1 MRKKFLTLLLAACF
15 LFSLLPVTAFAE
27 QTKWTQTDS
36 VSTSKDYA
44 SLMNGEYYEAKTPSG
59 EKNALYVKG
68 KAQQGVK
75 TLRIALYNIAK
86 KSNYINVFVQPAS
99 NGSFEVKIN
108 TAAGNKTVPEAINGK
123 VFSGADKAWDSRPG
137 YKAVSEMPKGMYLLR
152 ITSAKT
158 TADADVCNGAAWS
171 NGTLG
176 GEHGFVWDTAML
188 YVSGS
193 DNDPKLIEFTDIV
206 NRAKKTQSAAD
217 ADNPRYTDVYL
228 KDMSY
233 LLKDAN
239 FNSKPMT
246 ADRVAY
252 IKKVAESIA
261 SGASND
267 AVKLAK
273 IYSYVTT
280 NFYYDHYA
288 YDLYIRTGGK
298 SNIQCVNPYD
308 NLYNQRNK
316 IASTNSTADG
326 KVATVCDGYASMIVA
341 LCRSLGIPARSV
353 YGCRNDTSD
362 GLTSQVNTANKNHWW
377 AEVYINGRW
386 VTVDAERG
394 SLNSWNRDELEL
406 SSIDSRYRDEK
417 YKASDYWDYQGSS
430 VSGLDMSYAARAT
443 NFLLTGVQDS
453 TGGKPYVDSISASVD
468 SISGK
473 PMLTWTSMS
482 AAEKYYIYRGTSES
496 AIEYYASSKTSTYI
510 DISAV
515 VDKTYYYWVTPV
527 ISGAEGSKS
536 NMVSVKCTAAS
547 DTSAAPTAPTLK
559 ITTSAGKPQ
568 IYWNPVSGSVKY
580 WIYRSTDGKTFKPY
594 DSTTKTSYTNK
605 STEIGT
611 TYYYKVKAVNANGA
625 ASDYSVSKSILC
637 KPAAPSVSIN
647 RSNGKPKLSWKAVS
661 GATKYWVY
669 RSTDGKTFN
678 YYDSTTK
685 TSYTNNSTSIGTTY
699 YYKVK
704 AVNANNAASDYSVSK
719 GILCKP
725 AAPSVSINRS
735 NGKPKLSWKA
745 VSGATKYWIYRST
758 DGKEFKY
765 FDSTTKTSYT
775 NSDAASGTKYYY
787 RVKAVAVVNGKNV
800 ASANSSTK
808 SLMTTLAK
816 PSVSIT
822 TSNGKP
828 KITWKAVTSA
838 DKYYIYRST
847 DGKNFSYWDSTTKTT
862 YINSGAKKNTKY
874 YYKVKA
880 VCASNSNANSAQ
892 SSTVSIKATK

>member
-108 TAAGNKTVPEAINGK
+108 TAAGNTTAPEAINGK
-123 VFSGADKAWDSRPG
+123 VFSGADKAWDSCPG
-137 YKAVSEMPKGMYLLR
+137 YKAVSKMPKGMYLLR

-171 NGTLG
+171 KGTLG
-176 GEHGFVWDTAML
+176 GEHGFVWNTAML

-233 LLKDAN
+233 LLKDTN

-246 ADRVAY
+246 ADRVSY

-394 SLNSWNRDELEL
+394 SLNSWNRDELGL

-453 TGGKPYVDSISASVD
+453 TGGKPYVDSISASAD

-473 PMLTWTSMS
+473 PLLTWTAMS
-482 AAEKYYIYRGTSES
+482 AAEKYYIYRGTRES
-496 AIEYYASSKTSTYI
+496 AIDYYASSKTSTYI

-580 WIYRSTDGKTFKPY
+580 WIYRSTDGKKFSYY
-594 DSTTKTSYTNK
+594 DKTTNTSYTNN

-647 RSNGKPKLSWKAVS
+647 RSNG
-661 GATKYWVY
+661 
-669 RSTDGKTFN
+669 N
-678 YYDSTTK
+678 
-685 TSYTNNSTSIGTTY
+685 
-699 YYKVK
+699 
-704 AVNANNAASDYSVSK
+704 
-719 GILCKP
+719 
-725 AAPSVSINRS
+725 
-735 NGKPKLSWKA
+735 PKLSWKA

-758 DGKEFKY
+758 DGKKFKY

-775 NSDAASGTKYYY
+775 NSGAASGTKYYY

-800 ASANSSTK
+800 VSANSSTK
-808 SLMTTLAK
+808 SLLTSLAK

-828 KITWKAVTSA
+828 KLTWKAVTGA
-838 DKYYIYRST
+838 DKYYVYRST
-847 DGKNFSYWDSTTKTT
+847 DGKNFSYWDSTTKTS
-862 YINSGAKKNTKY
+862 YVNSGAKKNTKY

-892 SSTVSIKATK
+892 SAAVSIKATK

>member
-108 TAAGNKTVPEAINGK
+108 TAAGNKTAPEAINGK

-171 NGTLG
+171 KGTLG

-206 NRAKKTQSAAD
+206 NRAKKTQAAAD

-394 SLNSWNRDELEL
+394 SLNSWNRDELSL
-406 SSIDSRYRDEK
+406 SSTDSRYRDEK

-453 TGGKPYVDSISASVD
+453 TRGKPYVDSISASVD

-482 AAEKYYIYRGTSES
+482 AAEKYYIYRGTRES
-496 AIEYYASSKTSTYI
+496 AIDYYASSKTSTYI

-580 WIYRSTDGKTFKPY
+580 WIYRSTDGKKFSYY
-594 DSTTKTSYTNK
+594 DKTTNTSYTNN

-611 TYYYKVKAVNANGA
+611 TYYYKVKAIGTNGA

-637 KPAAPSVSIN
+637 KPAAP
-647 RSNGKPKLSWKAVS
+647 
-661 GATKYWVY
+661 T
-669 RSTDGKTFN
+669 
-678 YYDSTTK
+678 
-685 TSYTNNSTSIGTTY
+685 
-699 YYKVK
+699 
-704 AVNANNAASDYSVSK
+704 
-719 GILCKP
+719 
-725 AAPSVSINRS
+725 VSINRS

-758 DGKEFKY
+758 DGKNFKY
-765 FDSTTKTSYT
+765 WDSTTKTSYT
-775 NSDAASGTKYYY
+775 NSGAASGTKYYY

-800 ASANSSTK
+800 VSANSSTK
-808 SLMTTLAK
+808 SLFTSLAK

-828 KITWKAVTSA
+828 KLSWKAVTGA
-838 DKYYIYRST
+838 DKYYVYRST
-847 DGKNFSYWDSTTKTT
+847 DGKTFSYWDSTTKTS
-862 YINSGAKKNTKY
+862 YVNSGAKKNTKY

>member
-108 TAAGNKTVPEAINGK
+108 TAAGNTTVPEAINGK

-137 YKAVSEMPKGMYLLR
+137 YKAVSKMPKGMYLLR

-171 NGTLG
+171 KGTLG

-394 SLNSWNRDELEL
+394 SLNSWNRDELGL

-453 TGGKPYVDSISASVD
+453 TRGKPYVDSISASAD

-482 AAEKYYIYRGTSES
+482 AAEKYYIYRGTRES

-580 WIYRSTDGKTFKPY
+580 WIYRSTDGKKFSYY
-594 DSTTKTSYTNK
+594 DKTTNTSYTNN

-611 TYYYKVKAVNANGA
+611 TYHYKVKAVNANGA

-637 KPAAPSVSIN
+637 KPAAP
-647 RSNGKPKLSWKAVS
+647 
-661 GATKYWVY
+661 T
-669 RSTDGKTFN
+669 
-678 YYDSTTK
+678 
-685 TSYTNNSTSIGTTY
+685 
-699 YYKVK
+699 
-704 AVNANNAASDYSVSK
+704 
-719 GILCKP
+719 
-725 AAPSVSINRS
+725 VSINRS

-758 DGKEFKY
+758 DGKNFKY

-775 NSDAASGTKYYY
+775 NSGAASGTKYYY
-787 RVKAVAVVNGKNV
+787 RVKAVTVVNGKNV
-800 ASANSSTK
+800 VSANSSTK
-808 SLMTTLAK
+808 SLLTSLAK

-828 KITWKAVTSA
+828 KLSWKAVTGA

-847 DGKNFSYWDSTTKTT
+847 DGKTFSYWDSTTKTS
-862 YINSGAKKNTKY
+862 YVNSGAKKNTKY

-892 SSTVSIKATK
+892 SAAVSIKATK

>member
-108 TAAGNKTVPEAINGK
+108 TAAGNKTAPEAINGK

-171 NGTLG
+171 KGTLG
-176 GEHGFVWDTAML
+176 GEHGFVWNTAML

-233 LLKDAN
+233 LLKDTN

-246 ADRVAY
+246 ADRVSY

-394 SLNSWNRDELEL
+394 SLNSWNRDELGL

-453 TGGKPYVDSISASVD
+453 TRGKPYVDSISASVD

-482 AAEKYYIYRGTSES
+482 AAEKYYIYRGTRES
-496 AIEYYASSKTSTYI
+496 AIDYYASSKTSTYI

-580 WIYRSTDGKTFKPY
+580 WIYRSTDGKKFSYY
-594 DSTTKTSYTNK
+594 DKTTNTSYTNN

-611 TYYYKVKAVNANGA
+611 TYYYKVKAIGTNGA

-637 KPAAPSVSIN
+637 KPAAP
-647 RSNGKPKLSWKAVS
+647 
-661 GATKYWVY
+661 T
-669 RSTDGKTFN
+669 
-678 YYDSTTK
+678 
-685 TSYTNNSTSIGTTY
+685 
-699 YYKVK
+699 
-704 AVNANNAASDYSVSK
+704 
-719 GILCKP
+719 
-725 AAPSVSINRS
+725 VSINRS

-758 DGKEFKY
+758 DGKNFKY
-765 FDSTTKTSYT
+765 WDSTTKTSYT
-775 NSDAASGTKYYY
+775 NSGAASGTKYYY

-800 ASANSSTK
+800 VSANSSTK
-808 SLMTTLAK
+808 SLLTSLAK

-828 KITWKAVTSA
+828 KLTWKAVTGA
-838 DKYYIYRST
+838 DKYYVYRST
-847 DGKNFSYWDSTTKTT
+847 DGKNFSYWDSTTKTS
-862 YINSGAKKNTKY
+862 YVNSGAKKNTKY

-892 SSTVSIKATK
+892 SSAVSIKATE

>member
-108 TAAGNKTVPEAINGK
+108 TAAGNTTAPEAINGK
-123 VFSGADKAWDSRPG
+123 VFSGADKAWDSCPG
-137 YKAVSEMPKGMYLLR
+137 YKAVSKMPKGMYLLR

-171 NGTLG
+171 KGTLG
-176 GEHGFVWDTAML
+176 GEHGFVWNTAML

-233 LLKDAN
+233 LLKDTN

-246 ADRVAY
+246 ADRVSY

-394 SLNSWNRDELEL
+394 SLNSWNRDELGL

-453 TGGKPYVDSISASVD
+453 TGGKPYVDSISASAD

-473 PMLTWTSMS
+473 PLLTWTAMS
-482 AAEKYYIYRGTSES
+482 AAEKYYIYRGTRES
-496 AIEYYASSKTSTYI
+496 AIDYYASSKTSTYI

-580 WIYRSTDGKTFKPY
+580 WIYRSTDGKKFSYY
-594 DSTTKTSYTNK
+594 DKTTNTSYTNN

-647 RSNGKPKLSWKAVS
+647 RSNG
-661 GATKYWVY
+661 
-669 RSTDGKTFN
+669 N
-678 YYDSTTK
+678 
-685 TSYTNNSTSIGTTY
+685 
-699 YYKVK
+699 
-704 AVNANNAASDYSVSK
+704 
-719 GILCKP
+719 
-725 AAPSVSINRS
+725 
-735 NGKPKLSWKA
+735 PKLSWKA

-758 DGKEFKY
+758 DGKKFKY

-775 NSDAASGTKYYY
+775 NSGAASGTKYYY

-800 ASANSSTK
+800 VSANSSTK
-808 SLMTTLAK
+808 SLLTSLAK

-828 KITWKAVTSA
+828 KLTWKAVTGA
-838 DKYYIYRST
+838 DKYYVYRST
-847 DGKNFSYWDSTTKTT
+847 DGKNFSYWDSTTKTS
-862 YINSGAKKNTKY
+862 YVNSGAKKITKY

-880 VCASNSNANSAQ
+880 VCASNPNANSAQ
-892 SSTVSIKATK
+892 SAAVSIKATE

>member
-108 TAAGNKTVPEAINGK
+108 TAAGNKTAPEAINGK
-123 VFSGADKAWDSRPG
+123 VFSGADKAWDSCPG
-137 YKAVSEMPKGMYLLR
+137 YKAVSKMPKGMYLLR

-171 NGTLG
+171 KGTLG

-233 LLKDAN
+233 LLKDTN

-267 AVKLAK
+267 AAKLAK

-394 SLNSWNRDELEL
+394 SLNSWNRDELGL

-453 TGGKPYVDSISASVD
+453 TRGKPYVDSISASVD

-482 AAEKYYIYRGTSES
+482 AAEKYYIYRGTRES

-527 ISGAEGSKS
+527 IRGAEGSKS

-580 WIYRSTDGKTFKPY
+580 WIYRSTDGKKFSYY
-594 DSTTKTSYTNK
+594 DKTTNTSYTNN

-611 TYYYKVKAVNANGA
+611 TYYYKVKAIGTNGA

-637 KPAAPSVSIN
+637 KPAAP
-647 RSNGKPKLSWKAVS
+647 
-661 GATKYWVY
+661 T
-669 RSTDGKTFN
+669 
-678 YYDSTTK
+678 
-685 TSYTNNSTSIGTTY
+685 
-699 YYKVK
+699 
-704 AVNANNAASDYSVSK
+704 
-719 GILCKP
+719 
-725 AAPSVSINRS
+725 VSINRS

-758 DGKEFKY
+758 DGKNFKY

-775 NSDAASGTKYYY
+775 NSGAASGTKYYY

-800 ASANSSTK
+800 ASAYSNTK

-828 KITWKAVTSA
+828 KISWSKVTGA

-847 DGKNFSYWDSTTKTT
+847 DGKNFSYWDATANLSYT
-862 YINSGAKKNTKY
+862 NLSAKKNTKY

-892 SSTVSIKATK
+892 SAAVSVKATK

>member
-1 MRKKFLTLLLAACF
+1 
-15 LFSLLPVTAFAE
+15 
-27 QTKWTQTDS
+27 
-36 VSTSKDYA
+36 
-44 SLMNGEYYEAKTPSG
+44 MNGEYYEAKTPSG

-108 TAAGNKTVPEAINGK
+108 TAAGNTTVPEAINGK

-171 NGTLG
+171 KGTLG
-176 GEHGFVWDTAML
+176 GEHGFVWNTAML

-206 NRAKKTQSAAD
+206 NRAKKTQSSAD

-233 LLKDAN
+233 LLKDTN

-252 IKKVAESIA
+252 IKKVSESIA

-473 PMLTWTSMS
+473 PMLTWASMS
-482 AAEKYYIYRGTSES
+482 AAEKYYIYRGTRES

-580 WIYRSTDGKTFKPY
+580 WIYRSTDGKKFSYY
-594 DSTTKTSYTNK
+594 DKTTNTSYTNN

-611 TYYYKVKAVNANGA
+611 TYYYKVKAVSANNA

-647 RSNGKPKLSWKAVS
+647 RA
-661 GATKYWVY
+661 
-669 RSTDGKTFN
+669 
-678 YYDSTTK
+678 
-685 TSYTNNSTSIGTTY
+685 
-699 YYKVK
+699 
-704 AVNANNAASDYSVSK
+704 
-719 GILCKP
+719 
-725 AAPSVSINRS
+725 

-758 DGKEFKY
+758 DGKNFKY

-775 NSDAASGTKYYY
+775 NSGAASGTKYYY

-800 ASANSSTK
+800 ISANSSTK
-808 SLMTTLAK
+808 SLFTSLAK

-828 KITWKAVTSA
+828 KLTWKVVTGA
-838 DKYYIYRST
+838 DKYHVYRST
-847 DGKNFSYWDSTTKTT
+847 DGKNFSYWDSTSKTT
-862 YINSGAKKNTKY
+862 YINSGAKKNTRY

>member
-86 KSNYINVFVQPAS
+86 KSNYINVFVRPAS
-99 NGSFEVKIN
+99 DGSFEVKIN
-108 TAAGNKTVPEAINGK
+108 TAAGNTTVPEAINGK

-137 YKAVSEMPKGMYLLR
+137 YKAVNKMPKGMYLLR

-171 NGTLG
+171 KGTLG
-176 GEHGFVWDTAML
+176 GEHGFVWNTAML

-217 ADNPRYTDVYL
+217 ANNPRYTDVYL

-239 FNSKPMT
+239 FNSKPMN

-252 IKKVAESIA
+252 IKSVAEDITA
-261 SGASND
+261 GASND
-267 AVKLAK
+267 AAKLAK

-288 YDLYIRTGGK
+288 YDLYIRTSGK

-308 NLYNQRNK
+308 NLYNHRNK

-353 YGCRNDTSD
+353 YGCRNNTSD

-394 SLNSWNRDELEL
+394 SLNSWNRDELSL
-406 SSIDSRYRDEK
+406 SSTDSRYRDEK

-453 TGGKPYVDSISASVD
+453 TRGKPYVDSISASAD

-473 PMLTWTSMS
+473 PMLTWTAMS
-482 AAEKYYIYRGTSES
+482 AAEKYYIYRGTRES

-515 VDKTYYYWVTPV
+515 VDKSYYYWVTPV
-527 ISGAEGSKS
+527 IGGAEGSKS
-536 NMVSVKCTAAS
+536 NMVSVKCKAAS

-580 WIYRSTDGKTFKPY
+580 LIYRSTDGKKFSYY
-594 DSTTKTSYTNK
+594 DKTTNTSYTNS
-605 STEIGT
+605 STSIGT
-611 TYYYKVKAVNANGA
+611 TYYYKVKAVSANNT
-625 ASDYSVSKSILC
+625 ASNYSVIKGILC
-637 KPAAPSVSIN
+637 KPAAPTVSIN

-661 GATKYWVY
+661 GAK
-669 RSTDGKTFN
+669 
-678 YYDSTTK
+678 
-685 TSYTNNSTSIGTTY
+685 
-699 YYKVK
+699 
-704 AVNANNAASDYSVSK
+704 
-719 GILCKP
+719 
-725 AAPSVSINRS
+725 
-735 NGKPKLSWKA
+735 
-745 VSGATKYWIYRST
+745 KYWIYRST
-758 DGKEFKY
+758 DGKNFKY
-765 FDSTTKTSYT
+765 WDSTTRTSYT
-775 NSDAASGTKYYY
+775 NSGAASGTKYYY

-808 SLMTTLAK
+808 SLLTSLAK

-828 KITWKAVTSA
+828 KLTWKAVTGA
-838 DKYYIYRST
+838 GKYYIYRST
-847 DGKNFSYWDSTTKTT
+847 NGKNFSYWDSTTKTT

-892 SSTVSIKATK
+892 SSAVSIKATK

>member
-171 NGTLG
+171 KGTLG

-394 SLNSWNRDELEL
+394 SLNSWNRDELGL

-482 AAEKYYIYRGTSES
+482 AAEKYYIYRGTRES
-496 AIEYYASSKTSTYI
+496 AIDYYASSKTSTYI

-580 WIYRSTDGKTFKPY
+580 WIYRSTDGKKFSYY
-594 DSTTKTSYTNK
+594 DKTTNTSYTNN

-625 ASDYSVSKSILC
+625 SSDPSSVVSILC
-637 KPAAPSVSIN
+637 KPAAPI
-647 RSNGKPKLSWKAVS
+647 
-661 GATKYWVY
+661 
-669 RSTDGKTFN
+669 
-678 YYDSTTK
+678 
-685 TSYTNNSTSIGTTY
+685 
-699 YYKVK
+699 
-704 AVNANNAASDYSVSK
+704 
-719 GILCKP
+719 
-725 AAPSVSINRS
+725 VSINRS

-758 DGKEFKY
+758 DGKNFKY

-775 NSDAASGTKYYY
+775 NSGAASGTKYYY

-800 ASANSSTK
+800 VSANSSTK
-808 SLMTTLAK
+808 SLLTSLAK

-828 KITWKAVTSA
+828 KITWKAVTGA
-838 DKYYIYRST
+838 DKYYVYRST
-847 DGKNFSYWDSTTKTT
+847 DGKTFSYWDSTTKTT

-892 SSTVSIKATK
+892 SSAVSIKATK

>member
-108 TAAGNKTVPEAINGK
+108 TAAGNPTVPEAIKGK

-137 YKAVSEMPKGMYLLR
+137 YKEVSKMPKGMYLLR

-171 NGTLG
+171 KGTLG
-176 GEHGFVWDTAML
+176 GEHGFVWNTAML
-188 YVSGS
+188 YVSGT

-239 FNSKPMT
+239 FNSKPMN
-246 ADRVAY
+246 ARRVAY
-252 IKKVAESIA
+252 IKSVAEDITA
-261 SGASND
+261 GASND
-267 AVKLAK
+267 AAKLAK

-308 NLYNQRNK
+308 NLYNHRNK

-353 YGCRNDTSD
+353 YGCRNNTSD

-394 SLNSWNRDELEL
+394 SLNSWNRDELSL
-406 SSIDSRYRDEK
+406 SSTDSRYRDEK

-453 TGGKPYVDSISASVD
+453 TRGKPYVDSISASAD

-473 PMLTWTSMS
+473 PMLTWTAMS
-482 AAEKYYIYRGTSES
+482 AAEKYYIYRGTRES

-536 NMVSVKCTAAS
+536 NMVSVKCKAAAS
-547 DTSAAPTAPTLK
+547 TSVKPAAPELN

-580 WIYRSTDGKTFKPY
+580 WIYRSTDGKKFSYY
-594 DSTTKTSYTNK
+594 DKTTNTSYTNS
-605 STEIGT
+605 STSIGT

-625 ASDYSVSKSILC
+625 ASDYSVSKGILC
-637 KPAAPSVSIN
+637 KPAAPTVSIN

-661 GATKYWVY
+661 GAK
-669 RSTDGKTFN
+669 
-678 YYDSTTK
+678 
-685 TSYTNNSTSIGTTY
+685 
-699 YYKVK
+699 
-704 AVNANNAASDYSVSK
+704 
-719 GILCKP
+719 
-725 AAPSVSINRS
+725 
-735 NGKPKLSWKA
+735 
-745 VSGATKYWIYRST
+745 KYWIYRST
-758 DGKEFKY
+758 DGKNFKY
-765 FDSTTKTSYT
+765 FDSTTRTSYT
-775 NSDAASGTKYYY
+775 NSGAASGTKYYY

-808 SLMTTLAK
+808 SLFTSLAK

-828 KITWKAVTSA
+828 KITWKAVKGA
-838 DKYYIYRST
+838 DKYYVYRST
-847 DGKNFSYWDSTTKTT
+847 DGKTFSYWDSTSKTNFV
-862 YINSGAKKNTKY
+862 NSGAKKNTKY

-892 SSTVSIKATK
+892 SSAVSIKATK

>member
-1 MRKKFLTLLLAACF
+1 M
-15 LFSLLPVTAFAE
+15 
-27 QTKWTQTDS
+27 
-36 VSTSKDYA
+36 
-44 SLMNGEYYEAKTPSG
+44 
-59 EKNALYVKG
+59 
-68 KAQQGVK
+68 
-75 TLRIALYNIAK
+75 
-86 KSNYINVFVQPAS
+86 
-99 NGSFEVKIN
+99 
-108 TAAGNKTVPEAINGK
+108 
-123 VFSGADKAWDSRPG
+123 
-137 YKAVSEMPKGMYLLR
+137 MYL
-152 ITSAKT
+152 
-158 TADADVCNGAAWS
+158 
-171 NGTLG
+171 
-176 GEHGFVWDTAML
+176 
-188 YVSGS
+188 SGS

-267 AVKLAK
+267 AAKLAK

-308 NLYNQRNK
+308 NLYNHRNK

-394 SLNSWNRDELEL
+394 SLNSWNRDELSL
-406 SSIDSRYRDEK
+406 SSTDSRYRDEK

-453 TGGKPYVDSISASVD
+453 TRGKPYVDSISASVD

-580 WIYRSTDGKTFKPY
+580 WIYRSTDGKKFSYY
-594 DSTTKTSYTNK
+594 DKTTNTSYTNN

-611 TYYYKVKAVNANGA
+611 TYYYKVKAIGTNGA

-637 KPAAPSVSIN
+637 KPAAP
-647 RSNGKPKLSWKAVS
+647 
-661 GATKYWVY
+661 T
-669 RSTDGKTFN
+669 
-678 YYDSTTK
+678 
-685 TSYTNNSTSIGTTY
+685 
-699 YYKVK
+699 
-704 AVNANNAASDYSVSK
+704 
-719 GILCKP
+719 
-725 AAPSVSINRS
+725 VSINRS

-758 DGKEFKY
+758 DGKNFKY

-775 NSDAASGTKYYY
+775 NSGAASGTKYYY
-787 RVKAVAVVNGKNV
+787 RVKAVTVVNGKNIT
-800 ASANSSTK
+800 SANSSTK
-808 SLMTTLAK
+808 SLLTSLAK

-828 KITWKAVTSA
+828 KLSWKAVTGA
-838 DKYYIYRST
+838 DKYYVYRST
-847 DGKNFSYWDSTTKTT
+847 DGKTFSYWDSTTKTS
-862 YINSGAKKNTKY
+862 YVNSGAKKNTKY

>member
-108 TAAGNKTVPEAINGK
+108 TAAGNKTAPEAINGK

-171 NGTLG
+171 KGTLG

-206 NRAKKTQSAAD
+206 NRAKKTQAAAD

-233 LLKDAN
+233 LLKDTN

-394 SLNSWNRDELEL
+394 SLNSWNRDELSL
-406 SSIDSRYRDEK
+406 SSTDSRYRDEK

-453 TGGKPYVDSISASVD
+453 TRGKPYVDSISASVD

-482 AAEKYYIYRGTSES
+482 AAEKYYIYRGTRES
-496 AIEYYASSKTSTYI
+496 AIDYYASSKTSTYI

-580 WIYRSTDGKTFKPY
+580 WIYRSTDGKKFSYY
-594 DSTTKTSYTNK
+594 DKTTNTSYTNN

-611 TYYYKVKAVNANGA
+611 TYYYKVKAIGTNGA

-637 KPAAPSVSIN
+637 KPAAP
-647 RSNGKPKLSWKAVS
+647 
-661 GATKYWVY
+661 T
-669 RSTDGKTFN
+669 
-678 YYDSTTK
+678 
-685 TSYTNNSTSIGTTY
+685 
-699 YYKVK
+699 
-704 AVNANNAASDYSVSK
+704 
-719 GILCKP
+719 
-725 AAPSVSINRS
+725 VSINRS

-758 DGKEFKY
+758 DGKNFKY
-765 FDSTTKTSYT
+765 WDSTTKTSYT
-775 NSDAASGTKYYY
+775 NSGAASGTKYYY

-800 ASANSSTK
+800 VSANSSTK
-808 SLMTTLAK
+808 SLFTSLAK

-828 KITWKAVTSA
+828 KLSWKAVTGA
-838 DKYYIYRST
+838 DKYYVYRST
-847 DGKNFSYWDSTTKTT
+847 DGKTFSYWDSTTKTS
-862 YINSGAKKNTKY
+862 YVNSGAKKNTKY

>member
-108 TAAGNKTVPEAINGK
+108 TAAGNTTVPEAINGK

-171 NGTLG
+171 KGTLG
-176 GEHGFVWDTAML
+176 GEHGFVWNTAML

-267 AVKLAK
+267 AAKLAK

-394 SLNSWNRDELEL
+394 SLNSWNRDELSL
-406 SSIDSRYRDEK
+406 SSTDSRYRDEK

-453 TGGKPYVDSISASVD
+453 TRGKPYVDSISASVD

-482 AAEKYYIYRGTSES
+482 AAEKYYIYRGTRES

-580 WIYRSTDGKTFKPY
+580 WIYRSTDGKKFSYY
-594 DSTTKTSYTNK
+594 DKTTNTSYTNN

-611 TYYYKVKAVNANGA
+611 TYYYKVKAIGTNGA

-637 KPAAPSVSIN
+637 KPAAP
-647 RSNGKPKLSWKAVS
+647 
-661 GATKYWVY
+661 T
-669 RSTDGKTFN
+669 
-678 YYDSTTK
+678 
-685 TSYTNNSTSIGTTY
+685 
-699 YYKVK
+699 
-704 AVNANNAASDYSVSK
+704 
-719 GILCKP
+719 
-725 AAPSVSINRS
+725 VSINRS

-758 DGKEFKY
+758 DGKNFKY

-775 NSDAASGTKYYY
+775 NSGAASGTKYYY

-800 ASANSSTK
+800 VSANSSTK
-808 SLMTTLAK
+808 SLLTSLAK

-828 KITWKAVTSA
+828 KLTWKAVTGA
-838 DKYYIYRST
+838 DKYYVYRST
-847 DGKNFSYWDSTTKTT
+847 DGKTFSYWDSTTKTT

-892 SSTVSIKATK
+892 SSAVSIKATK

>member
-86 KSNYINVFVQPAS
+86 KSNYINVFVRPAS
-99 NGSFEVKIN
+99 DGSFEVKIN
-108 TAAGNKTVPEAINGK
+108 TAAGNTTVPEAINGK

-137 YKAVSEMPKGMYLLR
+137 YKAVNKMPKGMYLLR

-171 NGTLG
+171 KGTLG
-176 GEHGFVWDTAML
+176 GEHGFVWNTAML

-217 ADNPRYTDVYL
+217 ANNPRYTDVYL

-239 FNSKPMT
+239 FNSKPMN

-252 IKKVAESIA
+252 IKSVAEDITA
-261 SGASND
+261 GASND
-267 AVKLAK
+267 AAKLAK

-288 YDLYIRTGGK
+288 YDLYIRTSGK

-308 NLYNQRNK
+308 NLYNHRNK

-353 YGCRNDTSD
+353 YGCRNNTSD

-394 SLNSWNRDELEL
+394 SLNSWNRDELSL
-406 SSIDSRYRDEK
+406 SSTDSRYRDEK

-453 TGGKPYVDSISASVD
+453 TRGKPYVDSISASAD

-473 PMLTWTSMS
+473 PMLTWTAMS
-482 AAEKYYIYRGTSES
+482 AAEKYYIYRGTRES

-527 ISGAEGSKS
+527 IGGAEGSKS
-536 NMVSVKCTAAS
+536 NMVSVKCKAAS

-580 WIYRSTDGKTFKPY
+580 LIYRSTDGKKFSYY
-594 DSTTKTSYTNK
+594 DKTTNTSYTNS
-605 STEIGT
+605 STSIGT
-611 TYYYKVKAVNANGA
+611 TYYYKVKAVSANNT
-625 ASDYSVSKSILC
+625 ASNYSVIKGILC
-637 KPAAPSVSIN
+637 KPAAPTVSIN

-661 GATKYWVY
+661 GAK
-669 RSTDGKTFN
+669 
-678 YYDSTTK
+678 
-685 TSYTNNSTSIGTTY
+685 
-699 YYKVK
+699 
-704 AVNANNAASDYSVSK
+704 
-719 GILCKP
+719 
-725 AAPSVSINRS
+725 
-735 NGKPKLSWKA
+735 
-745 VSGATKYWIYRST
+745 KYWIYRST
-758 DGKEFKY
+758 DGKNFKY
-765 FDSTTKTSYT
+765 WDSTTRTSYT
-775 NSDAASGTKYYY
+775 NSGAASGTKYYY

-808 SLMTTLAK
+808 SLLTSLAK

-828 KITWKAVTSA
+828 KLTWKAVTGA
-838 DKYYIYRST
+838 GKYYIYRST
-847 DGKNFSYWDSTTKTT
+847 NGKNFSYWDSTTKTT

-892 SSTVSIKATK
+892 SSAVSIKATK

>member
-108 TAAGNKTVPEAINGK
+108 TAAGNTTVPEAINGK

-137 YKAVSEMPKGMYLLR
+137 YKAVSKMPKGMYLLR

-171 NGTLG
+171 KGTLG
-176 GEHGFVWDTAML
+176 GEHGFVWNTAML

-239 FNSKPMT
+239 FNSKPMN

-261 SGASND
+261 AGASTD
-267 AVKLAK
+267 AAKLAK

-308 NLYNQRNK
+308 NLYNHRNK

-353 YGCRNDTSD
+353 YGCRNNTSD

-394 SLNSWNRDELEL
+394 SLNSWNRDELGL

-453 TGGKPYVDSISASVD
+453 TRGKPYVDSISASAD

-473 PMLTWTSMS
+473 PMLTWTAMS
-482 AAEKYYIYRGTSES
+482 AAEKYYIYRGTRES

-536 NMVSVKCTAAS
+536 NMVSVKCKAAS
-547 DTSAAPTAPTLK
+547 NTSAAPTAPTLK

-580 WIYRSTDGKTFKPY
+580 WIYRSTDGKKFSYY
-594 DSTTKTSYTNK
+594 DKTTNTSYTN
-605 STEIGT
+605 S
-611 TYYYKVKAVNANGA
+611 
-625 ASDYSVSKSILC
+625 
-637 KPAAPSVSIN
+637 
-647 RSNGKPKLSWKAVS
+647 
-661 GATKYWVY
+661 
-669 RSTDGKTFN
+669 
-678 YYDSTTK
+678 
-685 TSYTNNSTSIGTTY
+685 STSIGTTY

-704 AVNANNAASDYSVSK
+704 AVSANNVASNYSVIK

-758 DGKEFKY
+758 DGKKFKY
-765 FDSTTKTSYT
+765 FDSTTKLSYT
-775 NSDAASGTKYYY
+775 NSGAASGTKYYY
-787 RVKAVAVVNGKNV
+787 RVKAVVVVNGKNV
-800 ASANSSTK
+800 TSANSSTK
-808 SLMTTLAK
+808 SLLTSLAK

-828 KITWKAVTSA
+828 KLTWKAVTGA
-838 DKYYIYRST
+838 DKYYVYRST

>member
-1 MRKKFLTLLLAACF
+1 MRKKFLILLLAACF

-108 TAAGNKTVPEAINGK
+108 TAADNTTVPEAINGK

-137 YKAVSEMPKGMYLLR
+137 YKAVSEMPTGMYLLR

-171 NGTLG
+171 KGTLG

-394 SLNSWNRDELEL
+394 SLNSWNRDELGL

-453 TGGKPYVDSISASVD
+453 TRGKPYVDSISASAD

-482 AAEKYYIYRGTSES
+482 AAEKYYIYRGTRES

-547 DTSAAPTAPTLK
+547 DTSAVPTAPTLK

-580 WIYRSTDGKTFKPY
+580 WIYRSTDGKKFSYY
-594 DSTTKTSYTNK
+594 DKTTNTSYTNN

-637 KPAAPSVSIN
+637 KPAAP
-647 RSNGKPKLSWKAVS
+647 
-661 GATKYWVY
+661 T
-669 RSTDGKTFN
+669 
-678 YYDSTTK
+678 
-685 TSYTNNSTSIGTTY
+685 
-699 YYKVK
+699 
-704 AVNANNAASDYSVSK
+704 
-719 GILCKP
+719 
-725 AAPSVSINRS
+725 VSINRS

-758 DGKEFKY
+758 DGKNFKY
-765 FDSTTKTSYT
+765 WDSTTKTSYT
-775 NSDAASGTKYYY
+775 NSGAASGTKYYY
-787 RVKAVAVVNGKNV
+787 RVKAVAVVSGKNV

-808 SLMTTLAK
+808 SLLTSLAK

-828 KITWKAVTSA
+828 KLTWKAVTGA
-838 DKYYIYRST
+838 DKYYVYRST
-847 DGKNFSYWDSTTKTT
+847 DGKTFSYWDSTTKTS

-880 VCASNSNANSAQ
+880 VCASNSNANSAL

>member
-137 YKAVSEMPKGMYLLR
+137 YKAVSEMPTGMYLLR

-171 NGTLG
+171 KGTLG

-267 AVKLAK
+267 AAKLAK

-308 NLYNQRNK
+308 NLYNHRNK

-394 SLNSWNRDELEL
+394 SLNSWNRDELGL

-453 TGGKPYVDSISASVD
+453 TGGKPYVDGISASVD

-482 AAEKYYIYRGTSES
+482 AAEKYYIYRGTRES

-527 ISGAEGSKS
+527 ISGEEGSKS

-580 WIYRSTDGKTFKPY
+580 WIYRSTDGKKFSYY
-594 DSTTKTSYTNK
+594 DKTTNTSYTNN

-625 ASDYSVSKSILC
+625 SSDPSSVVSILC
-637 KPAAPSVSIN
+637 KPAAP
-647 RSNGKPKLSWKAVS
+647 
-661 GATKYWVY
+661 T
-669 RSTDGKTFN
+669 
-678 YYDSTTK
+678 
-685 TSYTNNSTSIGTTY
+685 
-699 YYKVK
+699 
-704 AVNANNAASDYSVSK
+704 
-719 GILCKP
+719 
-725 AAPSVSINRS
+725 VSINRS

-758 DGKEFKY
+758 DGKKFKY

-775 NSDAASGTKYYY
+775 NSGAASGTKYYY
-787 RVKAVAVVNGKNV
+787 RVKAVTVVNGKNV
-800 ASANSSTK
+800 ASAYSNTK
-808 SLMTTLAK
+808 SLLTSLAK

-828 KITWKAVTSA
+828 KLTWKAVTGA
-838 DKYYIYRST
+838 DKYYVYRST
-847 DGKNFSYWDSTTKTT
+847 DGKNFSYWDSTTKTS
-862 YINSGAKKNTKY
+862 YVNSGAKKNTKY

-892 SSTVSIKATK
+892 STAVSIKATK

>member
-59 EKNALYVKG
+59 EKNALYVNG

-99 NGSFEVKIN
+99 NGCFEVKIN
-108 TAAGNKTVPEAINGK
+108 TAAGNATAPEAINGK

-171 NGTLG
+171 KGTLG

-267 AVKLAK
+267 AAKLAK

-394 SLNSWNRDELEL
+394 SLNSWNRDELGL

-453 TGGKPYVDSISASVD
+453 TRGKPYVDSISASVD

-473 PMLTWTSMS
+473 PSLTWTAMS
-482 AAEKYYIYRGTSES
+482 AAEKYYIYRGTRES

-580 WIYRSTDGKTFKPY
+580 WIYRSTDGKKFSYY
-594 DSTTKTSYTNK
+594 DKTTNTSYTNN

-625 ASDYSVSKSILC
+625 ASDYSVSK
-637 KPAAPSVSIN
+637 
-647 RSNGKPKLSWKAVS
+647 
-661 GATKYWVY
+661 
-669 RSTDGKTFN
+669 
-678 YYDSTTK
+678 
-685 TSYTNNSTSIGTTY
+685 
-699 YYKVK
+699 
-704 AVNANNAASDYSVSK
+704 

-725 AAPSVSINRS
+725 AAPTMSINRS

-758 DGKEFKY
+758 DGKKFKY
-765 FDSTTKTSYT
+765 FDSTAKTSYT
-775 NSDAASGTKYYY
+775 NSGAASGTKYYY

-800 ASANSSTK
+800 TSANSSTK
-808 SLMTTLAK
+808 SLLTSLAK

-828 KITWKAVTSA
+828 KLSWKAVTGA
-838 DKYYIYRST
+838 DKYYVYRST

-862 YINSGAKKNTKY
+862 YINSGANKNTKY

-892 SSTVSIKATK
+892 SSAVSIKATK

>member
-1 MRKKFLTLLLAACF
+1 MRKKFLILLLAACF

-108 TAAGNKTVPEAINGK
+108 TAAGNTTVPEAINGK

-137 YKAVSEMPKGMYLLR
+137 YKEVSKMPKGMYLLR

-171 NGTLG
+171 KGTLG
-176 GEHGFVWDTAML
+176 GEHGFVWNTAML

-267 AVKLAK
+267 AAKLAK

-394 SLNSWNRDELEL
+394 SLNSWNRDELGL

-417 YKASDYWDYQGSS
+417 YKASDYWDYQG
-430 VSGLDMSYAARAT
+430 
-443 NFLLTGVQDS
+443 
-453 TGGKPYVDSISASVD
+453 
-468 SISGK
+468 
-473 PMLTWTSMS
+473 
-482 AAEKYYIYRGTSES
+482 
-496 AIEYYASSKTSTYI
+496 
-510 DISAV
+510 
-515 VDKTYYYWVTPV
+515 
-527 ISGAEGSKS
+527 
-536 NMVSVKCTAAS
+536 
-547 DTSAAPTAPTLK
+547 
-559 ITTSAGKPQ
+559 
-568 IYWNPVSGSVKY
+568 
-580 WIYRSTDGKTFKPY
+580 
-594 DSTTKTSYTNK
+594 
-605 STEIGT
+605 
-611 TYYYKVKAVNANGA
+611 
-625 ASDYSVSKSILC
+625 
-637 KPAAPSVSIN
+637 
-647 RSNGKPKLSWKAVS
+647 
-661 GATKYWVY
+661 
-669 RSTDGKTFN
+669 
-678 YYDSTTK
+678 
-685 TSYTNNSTSIGTTY
+685 
-699 YYKVK
+699 
-704 AVNANNAASDYSVSK
+704 
-719 GILCKP
+719 
-725 AAPSVSINRS
+725 
-735 NGKPKLSWKA
+735 
-745 VSGATKYWIYRST
+745 
-758 DGKEFKY
+758 
-765 FDSTTKTSYT
+765 
-775 NSDAASGTKYYY
+775 
-787 RVKAVAVVNGKNV
+787 
-800 ASANSSTK
+800 
-808 SLMTTLAK
+808 
-816 PSVSIT
+816 
-822 TSNGKP
+822 
-828 KITWKAVTSA
+828 
-838 DKYYIYRST
+838 
-847 DGKNFSYWDSTTKTT
+847 
-862 YINSGAKKNTKY
+862 
-874 YYKVKA
+874 
-880 VCASNSNANSAQ
+880 
-892 SSTVSIKATK
+892 

>member
-27 QTKWTQTDS
+27 QAKWTQTDS

-108 TAAGNKTVPEAINGK
+108 TAAGNTTVPEAINGK

-171 NGTLG
+171 KGTLG
-176 GEHGFVWDTAML
+176 GEHGFVWNTAML

-394 SLNSWNRDELEL
+394 SLNSWNRDELGL

-482 AAEKYYIYRGTSES
+482 AAEKYYIYRGTRES
-496 AIEYYASSKTSTYI
+496 AIDYYASSKTSTYI

-580 WIYRSTDGKTFKPY
+580 WIYRSTDGKKFSYY
-594 DSTTKTSYTNK
+594 DKTTNTSYTNN

-611 TYYYKVKAVNANGA
+611 TYYYKVKAVSANDA
-625 ASDYSVSKSILC
+625 ASDYSGSKSILC
-637 KPAAPSVSIN
+637 KPAAP
-647 RSNGKPKLSWKAVS
+647 
-661 GATKYWVY
+661 T
-669 RSTDGKTFN
+669 
-678 YYDSTTK
+678 
-685 TSYTNNSTSIGTTY
+685 
-699 YYKVK
+699 
-704 AVNANNAASDYSVSK
+704 
-719 GILCKP
+719 
-725 AAPSVSINRS
+725 VSINRS

-758 DGKEFKY
+758 DGKNFKY
-765 FDSTTKTSYT
+765 WDSTTKTSYT
-775 NSDAASGTKYYY
+775 NSGAASGTKYYY

-800 ASANSSTK
+800 VSANSSTK

-828 KITWKAVTSA
+828 KLTWKAVTGA
-838 DKYYIYRST
+838 DKYYVYRST
-847 DGKNFSYWDSTTKTT
+847 DGKTFSYWDSTTKTT

-892 SSTVSIKATK
+892 SSAVSIKATK

>member
-108 TAAGNKTVPEAINGK
+108 TAAGNTTVPEAINGK

-171 NGTLG
+171 KGTLG

-267 AVKLAK
+267 AAKLAK

-394 SLNSWNRDELEL
+394 SLNSWNRDELGL

-453 TGGKPYVDSISASVD
+453 TGGKPYVDSISASAD

-473 PMLTWTSMS
+473 PMLTWASMS
-482 AAEKYYIYRGTSES
+482 AAEKYYIYRGTRES
-496 AIEYYASSKTSTYI
+496 AIDYYASSKTSTYI

-580 WIYRSTDGKTFKPY
+580 WIYRSTDGKKFSYY
-594 DSTTKTSYTNK
+594 DKTTNTSYTNN

-611 TYYYKVKAVNANGA
+611 TYYYKVKAVNANG
-625 ASDYSVSKSILC
+625 
-637 KPAAPSVSIN
+637 
-647 RSNGKPKLSWKAVS
+647 
-661 GATKYWVY
+661 
-669 RSTDGKTFN
+669 
-678 YYDSTTK
+678 
-685 TSYTNNSTSIGTTY
+685 
-699 YYKVK
+699 
-704 AVNANNAASDYSVSK
+704 AASDYSVSK

-758 DGKEFKY
+758 DGKNFKY

-775 NSDAASGTKYYY
+775 NSGAASGTKYYY
-787 RVKAVAVVNGKNV
+787 RVKAVTVVNGKNV
-800 ASANSSTK
+800 VSANSSTK
-808 SLMTTLAK
+808 SLLTSLAK

-828 KITWKAVTSA
+828 KLSWKAVTGA
-838 DKYYIYRST
+838 DKYYVYRST
-847 DGKNFSYWDSTTKTT
+847 DGKTFSYWDSTTKTS

>member
-1 MRKKFLTLLLAACF
+1 MRKKFLTLLFAACF

-108 TAAGNKTVPEAINGK
+108 TAAGNTTAPEAINGK
-123 VFSGADKAWDSRPG
+123 VFSGADKAWDSCPG
-137 YKAVSEMPKGMYLLR
+137 YKAVSKMPKGMYLLR

-171 NGTLG
+171 KGTLG
-176 GEHGFVWDTAML
+176 GEHGFVWNTAML

-233 LLKDAN
+233 LLKDTN

-246 ADRVAY
+246 ADRVSY

-394 SLNSWNRDELEL
+394 SLNSWNRDELGL

-453 TGGKPYVDSISASVD
+453 TGGKPYVDSISASAD

-473 PMLTWTSMS
+473 PLLTWTAMS
-482 AAEKYYIYRGTSES
+482 AAEKYYIYRGTRES
-496 AIEYYASSKTSTYI
+496 AIDYYASSKTSTYI

-580 WIYRSTDGKTFKPY
+580 WIYRSTDGKKFSYY
-594 DSTTKTSYTNK
+594 DKTTNTSYTNN

-647 RSNGKPKLSWKAVS
+647 RSNG
-661 GATKYWVY
+661 
-669 RSTDGKTFN
+669 N
-678 YYDSTTK
+678 
-685 TSYTNNSTSIGTTY
+685 
-699 YYKVK
+699 
-704 AVNANNAASDYSVSK
+704 
-719 GILCKP
+719 
-725 AAPSVSINRS
+725 
-735 NGKPKLSWKA
+735 PKLSWKA

-758 DGKEFKY
+758 DGKKFKY

-775 NSDAASGTKYYY
+775 NSGAASGTKYYY

-800 ASANSSTK
+800 VSANSSTK
-808 SLMTTLAK
+808 SLLTSLAK

-828 KITWKAVTSA
+828 KLTWKAVTGA
-838 DKYYIYRST
+838 DKYYVYRST
-847 DGKNFSYWDSTTKTT
+847 DGKNFSYWDSTTKTS
-862 YINSGAKKNTKY
+862 YVNSGAKKNTKY

-892 SSTVSIKATK
+892 SAAVSIKATK

>member
-171 NGTLG
+171 KGTLG

-394 SLNSWNRDELEL
+394 SLNSWNRDELGL

-482 AAEKYYIYRGTSES
+482 AAEKYYIYRGTRES

-580 WIYRSTDGKTFKPY
+580 WIYRSTDGKKFSYY
-594 DSTTKTSYTNK
+594 DKTTNTSYTNN

-611 TYYYKVKAVNANGA
+611 TYYYKVKAV
-625 ASDYSVSKSILC
+625 S
-637 KPAAPSVSIN
+637 
-647 RSNGKPKLSWKAVS
+647 
-661 GATKYWVY
+661 
-669 RSTDGKTFN
+669 
-678 YYDSTTK
+678 
-685 TSYTNNSTSIGTTY
+685 
-699 YYKVK
+699 
-704 AVNANNAASDYSVSK
+704 ANNAASNYSVIK

-725 AAPSVSINRS
+725 AAPTVSINRS

-758 DGKEFKY
+758 DGKNFKY

-775 NSDAASGTKYYY
+775 NSGAASGTKYYY

-808 SLMTTLAK
+808 SLFTSLAK

-828 KITWKAVTSA
+828 KLSWKAVTGA

-847 DGKNFSYWDSTTKTT
+847 DGKTFSYWDSTTKTS
-862 YINSGAKKNTKY
+862 YVNSGAKKNTKY

-892 SSTVSIKATK
+892 SSAVSIKATK

>member
-44 SLMNGEYYEAKTPSG
+44 SLINGEYYEAKTPSG

-108 TAAGNKTVPEAINGK
+108 TAAGNTTVPEAINGK
-123 VFSGADKAWDSRPG
+123 VFSGADKAWDSCPG
-137 YKAVSEMPKGMYLLR
+137 YKAVSKMPKGMYLLR

-158 TADADVCNGAAWS
+158 TSDADVCNGAAWS
-171 NGTLG
+171 KGTLG

-267 AVKLAK
+267 AAKLAK

-473 PMLTWTSMS
+473 PMLTWASMS
-482 AAEKYYIYRGTSES
+482 AAEKYYIYRGTRES
-496 AIEYYASSKTSTYI
+496 AIDYYASSKTSTYI

-547 DTSAAPTAPTLK
+547 DTSAAPAAPTLK

-580 WIYRSTDGKTFKPY
+580 WIYRSTDGKKFSYY
-594 DSTTKTSYTNK
+594 DKTTNTSYTNK

-625 ASDYSVSKSILC
+625 SSDPSSVVSILC
-637 KPAAPSVSIN
+637 KPAAPI
-647 RSNGKPKLSWKAVS
+647 
-661 GATKYWVY
+661 
-669 RSTDGKTFN
+669 
-678 YYDSTTK
+678 
-685 TSYTNNSTSIGTTY
+685 
-699 YYKVK
+699 
-704 AVNANNAASDYSVSK
+704 
-719 GILCKP
+719 
-725 AAPSVSINRS
+725 VSINRS

-758 DGKEFKY
+758 DGKKFKY

-775 NSDAASGTKYYY
+775 NSGAASGTKYYY

-800 ASANSSTK
+800 VSANSSTK
-808 SLMTTLAK
+808 SLLTSLAK

-828 KITWKAVTSA
+828 KLSWKAVTGA

-847 DGKNFSYWDSTTKTT
+847 DGKTFSYWDSTTKTS
-862 YINSGAKKNTKY
+862 YVNSGAKKNTKY

-880 VCASNSNANSAQ
+880 VCASNSNADSAQ
-892 SSTVSIKATK
+892 SSAVSIKATK

>member
-44 SLMNGEYYEAKTPSG
+44 SLMNGEYYEVKTPSG

-108 TAAGNKTVPEAINGK
+108 TAAGNTTVPEAINGK

-171 NGTLG
+171 KGTLG

-233 LLKDAN
+233 LLKDTN

-267 AVKLAK
+267 AAKLAK

-394 SLNSWNRDELEL
+394 SLNSWNRDELGL

-482 AAEKYYIYRGTSES
+482 AAEKYYIYRGTRES
-496 AIEYYASSKTSTYI
+496 AIDYYASSKTSTYI

-580 WIYRSTDGKTFKPY
+580 WIYRSTDGKKF
-594 DSTTKTSYTNK
+594 S
-605 STEIGT
+605 
-611 TYYYKVKAVNANGA
+611 
-625 ASDYSVSKSILC
+625 
-637 KPAAPSVSIN
+637 
-647 RSNGKPKLSWKAVS
+647 
-661 GATKYWVY
+661 
-669 RSTDGKTFN
+669 
-678 YYDSTTK
+678 YYDKTTN

-704 AVNANNAASDYSVSK
+704 AVSANNAASDYSVSK
-719 GILCKP
+719 SILCKP
-725 AAPSVSINRS
+725 AAPTVSINRS

-758 DGKEFKY
+758 DGKKFKY

-775 NSDAASGTKYYY
+775 NSGAASGTKYYY
-787 RVKAVAVVNGKNV
+787 RVKAVTVVNGKNV
-800 ASANSSTK
+800 VSANSSAK
-808 SLMTTLAK
+808 SLVTSLAK

-828 KITWKAVTSA
+828 KLSWKAVTGA
-838 DKYYIYRST
+838 DKYYVYRST

-862 YINSGAKKNTKY
+862 YINSGAKKNTRY